1 MDRFCGKCGARLDER
16 TGLCPVCDPTADII
30 NTVRSRAEE
39 ETVVPESDPV
49 RQTAAPQPQGQP
61 VRRMAYCARCGSALD
76 AWGHCPAC
84 GWTAVQSVQQTVE
97 RTVNGGGQDTRHK
110 QYVKDVYEE
119 PKKEDRTTD
128 ILKRAICIVA
138 ALIVLL
144 AVGTGV
150 LVYLDVLDIPPVAKF
165 YDAIGL
171 KPYTNGQNG
180 GSQDQPR
187 QDAANNDLPAGTGQD
202 NAAQA
207 PYTQQR
213 LKLVSSGSRGTLT
226 LSEWQEDGTWR
237 ELCAVTAYL
246 GDNGVTW
253 NKRDGD
259 KATPAGEFDILY
271 YIGINDRGSNLKYV
285 PISDGDVWVCD
296 PDSLYYN
303 TMQRNSGTRDWDA
316 AQAENLYRKFHDDY
330 SAACIMFNYNGD
342 GLRSDT
348 AVSGK
353 GSDIFIDG
361 VGSKGN
367 LTSGYG
373 DIKITA
379 NDMLMLLGY
388 LDSDKHPTLTVS

>member
-1 MDRFCGKCGARLDER
+1 
-16 TGLCPVCDPTADII
+16 
-30 NTVRSRAEE
+30 
-39 ETVVPESDPV
+39 
-49 RQTAAPQPQGQP
+49 
-61 VRRMAYCARCGSALD
+61 MA
-76 AWGHCPAC
+76 
-84 GWTAVQSVQQTVE
+84 
-97 RTVNGGGQDTRHK
+97 
-110 QYVKDVYEE
+110 
-119 PKKEDRTTD
+119 
-128 ILKRAICIVA
+128 
-138 ALIVLL
+138 
-144 AVGTGV
+144 
-150 LVYLDVLDIPPVAKF
+150 
-165 YDAIGL
+165 
-171 KPYTNGQNG
+171 
-180 GSQDQPR
+180 
-187 QDAANNDLPAGTGQD
+187 
-202 NAAQA
+202 
-207 PYTQQR
+207 
-213 LKLVSSGSRGTLT
+213 
-226 LSEWQEDGTWR
+226 

>member
-1 MDRFCGKCGARLDER
+1 MEEKFCGKCGARLDER

-30 NTVRSRAEE
+30 NAVCSRAEE
-39 ETVVPESDPV
+39 ETILPQSAPV
-49 RQTAAPQPQGQP
+49 RPRSSGQSAQ
-61 VRRMAYCARCGSALD
+61 RMAYCALCGTALD
-76 AWGHCPAC
+76 EWGCCPAC
-84 GWTAVQSVQQTVE
+84 GWAIPVQRAVEQTANDNN
-97 RTVNGGGQDTRHK
+97 RDTRH
-110 QYVKDVYEE
+110 QQDKDVYEE
-119 PKKEDRTTD
+119 PEREDRTTGF
-128 ILKRAICIVA
+128 LKRAICIVA

-150 LVYLDVLDIPPVAKF
+150 LVYLDVLDIPPVAKL

-180 GSQDQPR
+180 GSQDQPQ

-202 NAAQA
+202 AAAQA
-207 PYTQQR
+207 PYTQQK
-213 LKLVSSGSRGTLT
+213 LELVSSGSRGTLT

-246 GDNGVTW
+246 GENGVTW

-271 YIGINDRGSNLKYV
+271 YIGVNDRGSKLKYV

-361 VGSKGN
+361 VGSKGS